1 MVWAIAIGERGNS
14 CEHCGREEKM
24 IECDE
29 LTDQQGMSVFT
40 LFHYA
45 TFRWLDGKLP
55 ARRGARWLSI
65 LSWRQT
71 STWPRHYVS
80 EN

>member
-1 MVWAIAIGERGNS
+1 
-14 CEHCGREEKM
+14 M

-40 LFHYA
+40 LFHDA
-45 TFRWLDGKLP
+45 TFRLLDGKLP

-65 LSWRQT
+65 LSRRQT
-71 STWPRHYVS
+71 SLGHAHYVS

>member
-1 MVWAIAIGERGNS
+1 MVRAIAIGERGNS

-45 TFRWLDGKLP
+45 TFRLLDGKLP
-55 ARRGARWLSI
+55 A
-65 LSWRQT
+65 
-71 STWPRHYVS
+71 
-80 EN
+80 